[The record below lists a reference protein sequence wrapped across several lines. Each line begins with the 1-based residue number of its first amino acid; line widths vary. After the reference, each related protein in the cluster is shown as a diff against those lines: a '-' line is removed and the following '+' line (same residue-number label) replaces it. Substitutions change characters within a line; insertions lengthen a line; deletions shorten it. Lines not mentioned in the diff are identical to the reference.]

1 MLYLRPMQ
9 TMKWLSIAAILSLV
23 VSCFLPWVSIASKDI
38 VVTGMNADAMRLGK
52 PGLLHIFLAGLFLVF
67 VLIDKIWSIKTAFFI
82 AAFNIAWAF
91 RNFILFSSCSGGV
104 CPERE
109 AGLYLMIFGS
119 ATAMIFLLFIKK
131 PAQSG
136 AGIHTAEPNAD
147 TNAEVK

>member
-1 MLYLRPMQ
+1 
-9 TMKWLSIAAILSLV
+9 MKWLSIAAILSLV
-23 VSCFLPWVSIASKDI
+23 VSCFLPWVSIESKSI

-52 PGLLHIFLAGLFLVF
+52 PGLLHIVLAALFLLF

-131 PAQSG
+131 TAQGG
-136 AGIHTAEPNAD
+136 AEINTAE
-147 TNAEVK
+147 TNTDKTEEVK